1 VKSLISL
8 RKRSSKHTAA
18 GQQTNALLYI
28 DFTDCFSPGQCYVA
42 LSRARTTAGL
52 QIAGFTDSAVKTH
65 PLALA
70 FHDAPTAGT
79 VDAFLVTVPRWF
91 APVLGEGSR
100 SELACIVCV
109 RQGVKG
115 WKDVADS

>member
-1 VKSLISL
+1 MIELTHH
-8 RKRSSKHTAA
+8 RWT
-18 GQQTNALLYI
+18 TNELFITHRPHRLLL
-28 DFTDCFSPGQCYVA
+28 PGQCYVA